1 MLRPRVT
8 YPSSAPTKFKQV
20 SKQTSDYLIPAW
32 IVVRKRTLLLL
43 MRSTCVQLIQQQ
55 KGQRAS
61 RMRCPQD
68 LELEEIIS

>member
-1 MLRPRVT
+1 MLRPRAP

-20 SKQTSDYLIPAW
+20 SKQTSDYLIRAW

-43 MRSTCVQLIQQQ
+43 MHSTCVQLIQEQT
-55 KGQRAS
+55 GQRAS

-68 LELEEIIS
+68 LELDEIIR